1 MYMSSLVVPE
11 LHYILTKA
19 VWTMYIHCTFVVYS
33 GLCIR
38 WHTVNVLCAHQMKDD
53 FQHLEDDMGTLGAR
67 MDEITSSSNSINVA
81 LEERKKEISKL
92 CGVHHLLKKVSYH

>member
-1 MYMSSLVVPE
+1 
-11 LHYILTKA
+11 
-19 VWTMYIHCTFVVYS
+19 
-33 GLCIR
+33 
-38 WHTVNVLCAHQMKDD
+38 MKDD

-92 CGVHHLLKKVSYH
+92 CGVHHLLKKVSCHCSS